1 MYYGSAIIISN
12 NLEGEV
18 VMAIRLSRA
27 AFRSELRSRNLGL
40 LTEDDHKLINDTTLL
55 IAGCGV
61 GSLIAISAARLGFE
75 KFILIDGDRVETS
88 NINRQGYTTRDVG
101 KYKVVA
107 LAQRILHINP
117 HAQITKIHQFVDIRN
132 AEKLVKDADII
143 IDAID
148 PQAVLAEIAIH
159 RYAQQYHKYVIQ
171 PYDAGW
177 GGFIFVFD
185 PKAHSYE
192 KTIGLDPEVPL
203 DEINAD
209 EAFEKVAQ
217 FLMSQMPEYV
227 QKIGLEIMEGKRKNF
242 PQPVTAVYI
251 IASMSVIAAKRIA
264 LGLPIKTMPEFARF
278 DPSEI
283 LAPSI
288 NSQ

>member
-1 MYYGSAIIISN
+1 M
-12 NLEGEV
+12 
-18 VMAIRLSRA
+18 
-27 AFRSELRSRNLGL
+27 AFRMSREAYRNELRSRNLGL

-75 KFILIDGDRVETS
+75 KFILVDGDRVEAS
-88 NINRQGYTTRDVG
+88 NINRQGYTTRDIG

-117 HAQITKIHQFVDIRN
+117 HAEITKIHQFVDTKN
-132 AEKLVKDADII
+132 AEKLVKDSDII

-177 GGFIFVFD
+177 GGFIFIFD

-192 KTIGLDPEVPL
+192 NCLGLDPEVPL
-203 DEINAD
+203 GEINEE
-209 EAFEKVAQ
+209 EAFGKVAQ
-217 FLMSQMPEYV
+217 FLMSHMPDYV

-251 IASMSVIAAKRIA
+251 IASMAVIAAKKIA
-264 LGLPIKTMPEFARF
+264 LNLPVVVMPKFAKF
-278 DPSEI
+278 DPSEV
-283 LAPSI
+283 LKPA
-288 NSQ
+288 NNK